1 MLILVPS
8 LNKIHEE
15 FKEVL
20 RISGEQCFES
30 FSEAFV
36 LSGIR
41 AKAPV
46 ILGDEIWGDGLM
58 ALTTFERAVEFVE
71 VDALFEALPLLNE
84 VIAKEP
90 ERAEAYVWRAK
101 VRRRL
106 GDGEGVIADYTQAI
120 KLAPTAENYL
130 ARALVWLSLDKPEGA
145 VADGRE
151 AVAMKPEFAGAQRL
165 LGKALGLMGDGEGAI
180 TAYKKAARC
189 YLDAKDKQ
197 NAQAC
202 IDAIEPLRKLPPLPT
217 PAKGTSSLPGSLAQA
232 TPGLNAEEMA
242 NDYVQKVRQKYED
255 GYYAAAMKDL
265 NWLLNIEPIHSGALC
280 LRGLIQAQLGRREQ
294 AIADLALA
302 KQHHPNDLEVQLA
315 RGQMRLILKDGYGA
329 IEEFTALIDAAI
341 EPDKSPDPRFFAYRG
356 NAYRQIGEQEQA
368 FKDYSNALSLDS
380 ENAELYELRAQMQQS
395 MESSDGAIED
405 FQRAATLWLDRGNWQ
420 KHQQVVEQVRAL
432 RNQRS
437 AEPNQSKAAVP
448 IKSFENHRPVVEV
461 LLDGI
466 AKFDL
471 VIDRNATH
479 SIITQKIANQLNLEL
494 VSYRYVYLLDGT
506 PMELPVGRLR
516 SVVVGQAIVTDVY
529 VAIAAD
535 KATPVLGKDCF
546 SAYSIRISGN
556 EMTFVRRS

>member
-1 MLILVPS
+1 
-8 LNKIHEE
+8 
-15 FKEVL
+15 
-20 RISGEQCFES
+20 
-30 FSEAFV
+30 
-36 LSGIR
+36 
-41 AKAPV
+41 
-46 ILGDEIWGDGLM
+46 M
-58 ALTTFERAVEFVE
+58 ALTTFERAVGFVE
-71 VDALFEALPLLNE
+71 VEALFEALPLLNE

-90 ERAEAYVWRAK
+90 QRAEAYVWRAK

-106 GDGEGVIADYTQAI
+106 GDGEGAIADYTQSI
-120 KLAPTAENYL
+120 KLAPSVENYL

-151 AVAMKPEFAGAQRL
+151 AVAMKPELAGAQRL

-180 TAYKKAARC
+180 AAYKKAARC
-189 YLDAKDKQ
+189 YLDAKDKK

-202 IDAIEPLRKLPPLPT
+202 IEAIEPLRSLPPLEPIRLET
-217 PAKGTSSLPGSLAQA
+217 IRPSSASQHSETSNQA
-232 TPGLNAEEMA
+232 TSEN
-242 NDYVQKVRQKYED
+242 YVQKMRQKYEE
-255 GYYAAAMKDL
+255 GYYAAAMKDV
-265 NWLLNIEPIHSGALC
+265 NWLLDIEPTNAGALC
-280 LRGLIQAQLGRREQ
+280 LRGLIQAQLGRRGL

-329 IEEFTALIDAAI
+329 IDEFTALIDGA
-341 EPDKSPDPRFFAYRG
+341 ETPDPRFFAYRG
-356 NAYRQIGEQEQA
+356 NAYRQLGEQEQA
-368 FKDYSNALSLDS
+368 FKDYSNALSLDA

-395 MESSDGAIED
+395 MEASDGAIED

-437 AEPNQSKAAVP
+437 TESKSGKAAVP

-466 AKFDL
+466 AKFDV

-479 SIITQKIANQLNLEL
+479 SIITQKMANQLNLEL

-529 VAIAAD
+529 VAVAKD
-535 KATPVLGKDCF
+535 SATPVLGKDCF

-556 EMTFVRRS
+556 EMTFQRR